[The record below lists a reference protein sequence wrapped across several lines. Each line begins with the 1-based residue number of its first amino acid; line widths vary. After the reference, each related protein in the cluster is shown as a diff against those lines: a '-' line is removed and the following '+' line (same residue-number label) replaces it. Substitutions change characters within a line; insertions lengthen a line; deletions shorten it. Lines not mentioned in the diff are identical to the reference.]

1 MWGKFLE
8 PAPLFNARRAHII
21 RNCPAN
27 RWPIQDGQMSADI
40 ITTRVYSRVS
50 EIANNR
56 RTGARGILPVSA
68 ATWWL
73 WVKEKKAPQP
83 IRLSA
88 GVTVWRTAD
97 VLAFAESLAEQA
109 A

>member
-1 MWGKFLE
+1 MQHE
-8 PAPLFNARRAHII
+8 TSNS
-21 RNCPAN
+21 
-27 RWPIQDGQMSADI
+27 QYV
-40 ITTRVYSRVS
+40 RVA

-56 RTGARGILPVSA
+56 RTKQPGIIPVSP
-68 ATWWL
+68 ATWWS
-73 WVKEKKAPQP
+73 WCKAGKAPQP

-97 VLAFAESLAEQA
+97 VIAFAESLAGKA